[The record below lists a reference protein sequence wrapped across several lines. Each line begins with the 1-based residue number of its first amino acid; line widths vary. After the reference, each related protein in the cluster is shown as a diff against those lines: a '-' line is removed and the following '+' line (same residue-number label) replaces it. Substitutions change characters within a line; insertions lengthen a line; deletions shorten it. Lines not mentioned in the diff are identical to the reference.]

1 MMRQAAFFACLVALA
16 HWGSTAAL
24 SELPLPE
31 PEEDATKL
39 RKPTI
44 SISTANGKEVLLMD
58 WDGSNKRV
66 WMGDGMARM
75 YGPEWAPDGRR
86 AADVVFDGS
95 DVSYTPYVIDL
106 RTNRVQN
113 LLEWLPPARDIYNLP
128 SWSSD
133 GRWITLFDS
142 WYVNNLV
149 VHSILYKVNVVTG
162 ERAVLT
168 HHPELYPLWA
178 EWSPDGAKIAFTA
191 QDEPRVLDMEG
202 NANYAV
208 RSLYMMDSDGSNVV
222 KITNLPRSVEW
233 LSWSPDGKKI
243 VFAAYHEVPFELGG
257 EMYMINPDGSDLERL
272 TFNSRG
278 EGRGNWTPD
287 SNWLV
292 FIMVPRAA
300 GDETPKSLHHLHVPT
315 REIRFTTPFPHLGD
329 VRWVWAGKSRFLSVD
344 PSGKRKEPWGA
355 LKKKADGGRSAAAAN
370 ER

>member
-1 MMRQAAFFACLVALA
+1 MRHTAFFACLVALA

-39 RKPTI
+39 RKPTL
-44 SISTANGKEVLLMD
+44 SSAVSNGKEILLMD
-58 WDGSNKRV
+58 WDGTNKRL
-66 WMGDGMARM
+66 WMTNENAFT
-75 YGPEWAPDGRR
+75 YNEEWAPDGRR
-86 AADVVFDGS
+86 AAFVVFDTFE
-95 DVSYTPYVIDL
+95 YRPYVIDL

-113 LLEWLPPARDIYNLP
+113 LLEWLPPARGSYNLP
-128 SWSSD
+128 SWSRD
-133 GRWITLFDS
+133 GRWITIVDR
-142 WYVNNLV
+142 WHVNNLV

-162 ERAVLT
+162 EAVPLT
-168 HHPELYPLWA
+168 HHPELYPVWA
-178 EWSPDGAKIAFTA
+178 EWSPDGGKIAFTA

-257 EMYMINPDGSDLERL
+257 EVYMINPDGSDLERI
-272 TFNSRG
+272 TFNTHT
-278 EGRGNWTPD
+278 EGKMNWTPD

-292 FIMVPRAA
+292 FLTVPRAE

-344 PSGKRKEPWGA
+344 PDVKKKESWGA
-355 LKKKADGGRSAAAAN
+355 LKKTMESETRKP
-370 ER
+370 